1 MRRNPNLGGE
11 HDGGIWIPGA
21 RFEAS
26 IAANRTFATIR
37 DRKHVRAFDSMDA
50 GVLRNLVDI
59 TGYVNALMSGDEPEE
74 FEPQDFRAAVSKDRS
89 RADIAY
95 VGGAKFV
102 LLSHEDVKELNE
114 LSSVILENL
123 EVGRP

>member
-1 MRRNPNLGGE
+1 
-11 HDGGIWIPGA
+11 
-21 RFEAS
+21 
-26 IAANRTFATIR
+26 
-37 DRKHVRAFDSMDA
+37 MDA

-59 TGYVNALMSGDEPEE
+59 TGYTKALMSGGDPEE